1 MKRIVLTCLS
11 ILLIPVAW
19 QLLSW
24 QMAQPQL
31 IPSFPDLVRALLRLV
46 YTPGFLVS
54 IGTTCLRACVGLLL
68 SLAAASITAF
78 LLNRSEGI
86 RLLFMPWLSL
96 LRSVPVISF
105 ILLALIFLNPEMIPL
120 LIAFLTMY
128 PLLTENLLKGLMNRR
143 DSWKMLARQFH
154 LNAWNRLF
162 QINYPQLKPYLFS
175 GLASAVGF
183 GWRAI
188 IMGEVLSQ
196 CVDGIGKRMK
206 EAQVFID
213 VPELIAWTLVAIV
226 LSWLTDKLISRLS
239 DWQPSV
245 RYRHSAVELQAVS
258 LQPNDICLTD
268 VSYSYGVHHMNIVLK
283 AGKIYALSAPSGQG
297 KTTLLQLLNGTLRPI
312 SGEISCLPGQT
323 ANLFQ
328 EPTLLPQLTAKENI
342 MLGGSAYYDRAILE
356 QQSLRLLA
364 AFQLEKQ
371 AEMFPAALSYGQQ
384 QRVALARALMFPAG
398 LLLLDEPFN
407 GLDVELR
414 QLVARFLVE
423 WLQEKQATVV
433 FSSHHADEIK
443 AMNAEVITL

>member
-11 ILLIPVAW
+11 VLLIPVAW

-31 IPSFPDLVRALLRLV
+31 IPSFPDLMQALLRV
-46 YTPGFLVS
+46 VSSPGFLVS
-54 IGTTCLRACVGLLL
+54 IGTTLLRACVGLLL

-423 WLQEKQATVV
+423 WQQEKQATVV

>member
-143 DSWKMLARQFH
+143 DSWKILARQFH

-239 DWQPSV
+239 DWLPSV
-245 RYRHSAVELQAVS
+245 HYRHSAVELQAVS

-283 AGKIYALSAPSGQG
+283 VGKIYALSAPSGQG

-312 SGEISCLPGQT
+312 SGEITCLPGQT

-342 MLGGSAYYDRAILE
+342 MLGGAAYYDRAILE

-423 WLQEKQATVV
+423 WQQEKQATVV

>member
-31 IPSFPDLVRALLRLV
+31 IPSFPDLIRALFRLV
-46 YTPGFLVS
+46 YSPGFLVS

-78 LLNRSEGI
+78 LLNRSEAI
-86 RLLFMPWLSL
+86 RFLFMPWLSL

-162 QINYPQLKPYLFS
+162 QINYPQLRPYLFS

-258 LQPNDICLTD
+258 LKPNDICLTD

-283 AGKIYALSAPSGQG
+283 AGKIYVLSAPSGQG

-312 SGEISCLPGQT
+312 SGEITGLPQQT

-342 MLGGSAYYDRAILE
+342 MLGGAAYYDRAILE

-371 AEMFPAALSYGQQ
+371 AEMYPATLSYGQQ

-423 WLQEKQATVV
+423 WQQEKQATVV
-433 FSSHHADEIK
+433 FSSHHADEIR

>member
-31 IPSFPDLVRALLRLV
+31 IPSFPDLIRALLRLV
-46 YTPGFLVS
+46 YSSGFLVS

-78 LLNRSEGI
+78 LLNRSEAI
-86 RLLFMPWLSL
+86 RFLFMPWLSL

-143 DSWKMLARQFH
+143 DSWKILTRQFH

-245 RYRHSAVELQAVS
+245 RYRHSAVELQTVS

-268 VSYSYGVHHMNIVLK
+268 VSYSYGVHHMNIILK
-283 AGKIYALSAPSGQG
+283 AGKIYVLSAPSGQG
-297 KTTLLQLLNGTLRPI
+297 KTTLLQLLNGTLRPTG
-312 SGEISCLPGQT
+312 GEISCLPGQT

-342 MLGGSAYYDRAILE
+342 MLGGTAYYDRAILE

-371 AEMFPAALSYGQQ
+371 AEMYPAALSYGQQ
-384 QRVALARALMFPAG
+384 QRVALARALMFPTG

-423 WLQEKQATVV
+423 WQQEKQATVV

>member
-31 IPSFPDLVRALLRLV
+31 IPSFPDLIRALLRLV
-46 YTPGFLVS
+46 YSPGFLVS

-68 SLAAASITAF
+68 SLVAASITAF

-283 AGKIYALSAPSGQG
+283 AGKIYGLSAPSGQG

-312 SGEISCLPGQT
+312 SGEITGLPQQT

-342 MLGGSAYYDRAILE
+342 MLGGAAYYDRAILE

-371 AEMFPAALSYGQQ
+371 AEMYPAALSYGQQ

-423 WLQEKQATVV
+423 WQQEKQATVV
-433 FSSHHADEIK
+433 FSSHHADEIR

>member
-31 IPSFPDLVRALLRLV
+31 IPSFPDLIRALLRLV

-78 LLNRSEGI
+78 LLNRSEAI
-86 RLLFMPWLSL
+86 RFLFMPWLSL

-162 QINYPQLKPYLFS
+162 QINYPQLRPYLFS

-258 LQPNDICLTD
+258 LKPNDICLTD
-268 VSYSYGVHHMNIVLK
+268 VSYSYGVHHMNIILK
-283 AGKIYALSAPSGQG
+283 TGKIYALSAPSGQG

-312 SGEISCLPGQT
+312 SGEITGLPQQT

-342 MLGGSAYYDRAILE
+342 MLGGAAYYDRAILE

-371 AEMFPAALSYGQQ
+371 AEMYPATLSYGQQ

-423 WLQEKQATVV
+423 WQQEKQATVV
-433 FSSHHADEIK
+433 FSSHHADEIR

>member
-31 IPSFPDLVRALLRLV
+31 IPSFPDLIRALFRLV
-46 YTPGFLVS
+46 YSPGFLVS

-78 LLNRSEGI
+78 LLNRSEAI
-86 RLLFMPWLSL
+86 RFLFMPWLSL

-162 QINYPQLKPYLFS
+162 QINYPQLRPYLFS

-258 LQPNDICLTD
+258 LKPNDICLTD
-268 VSYSYGVHHMNIVLK
+268 VSYSYGVHHMNIILK
-283 AGKIYALSAPSGQG
+283 TGKIYALSAPSGQG
-297 KTTLLQLLNGTLRPI
+297 KTTLLQLLNGTLRPTG
-312 SGEISCLPGQT
+312 GEITGLPQQT

-342 MLGGSAYYDRAILE
+342 MLGGAAYYDRAILE
-356 QQSLRLLA
+356 QQSLRLLT

-371 AEMFPAALSYGQQ
+371 AEMYPAALSYGQQ
-384 QRVALARALMFPAG
+384 QRVALARALMFPVG

-423 WLQEKQATVV
+423 WQQEKQATVV
-433 FSSHHADEIK
+433 FSSHHADEIR

>member
-31 IPSFPDLVRALLRLV
+31 IPSFPDLIRALFRLV
-46 YTPGFLVS
+46 YSPGFLVS

-78 LLNRSEGI
+78 LLNRSEAI
-86 RLLFMPWLSL
+86 RFLFMPWLSL

-143 DSWKMLARQFH
+143 DSWKILARQFH

-226 LSWLTDKLISRLS
+226 LSWLTDKLVSRLS

-283 AGKIYALSAPSGQG
+283 AGKIYVLSAPSGQG

-312 SGEISCLPGQT
+312 SGEITGLPQQT

-342 MLGGSAYYDRAILE
+342 MLGGAAYYDRAILE

-371 AEMFPAALSYGQQ
+371 AEMYPAALSYGQQ

-423 WLQEKQATVV
+423 WQQEKQATVV
-433 FSSHHADEIK
+433 FSSHHADEIR

>member
-297 KTTLLQLLNGTLRPI
+297 KTTLLQLLNGTLKPTG
-312 SGEISCLPGQT
+312 GEITGLPQQT

-342 MLGGSAYYDRAILE
+342 MLGCAAYYDRAILE

-423 WLQEKQATVV
+423 WQQEKQATVV

>member
-11 ILLIPVAW
+11 ILLIPVVW

-31 IPSFPDLVRALLRLV
+31 IPSFPDLIRALFRLV
-46 YTPGFLVS
+46 YSPGFLVS
-54 IGTTCLRACVGLLL
+54 IGTTLLRACAGLLL

-245 RYRHSAVELQAVS
+245 HYRHSAVELQAVS

-283 AGKIYALSAPSGQG
+283 AGKIYVLSAPSGQG
-297 KTTLLQLLNGTLRPI
+297 KTTLLQLLNGTLRPTG
-312 SGEISCLPGQT
+312 GEISCLPGQT

-423 WLQEKQATVV
+423 WQQEKQATVV
-433 FSSHHADEIK
+433 FSSHHVDEIK

>member
-31 IPSFPDLVRALLRLV
+31 IPSFPDLIRALFRLV
-46 YTPGFLVS
+46 YSPGFLVS

-78 LLNRSEGI
+78 LLNRSEAI
-86 RLLFMPWLSL
+86 RFLFMPWLSL

-162 QINYPQLKPYLFS
+162 QINYPQLRPYLFS

-258 LQPNDICLTD
+258 LQPSDICLTD

-342 MLGGSAYYDRAILE
+342 MLGGAAYYDRAILE

-371 AEMFPAALSYGQQ
+371 AERYPAALSYGQQ

-423 WLQEKQATVV
+423 WQQEKQATVV
-433 FSSHHADEIK
+433 FSSHHADEIR

>member
-31 IPSFPDLVRALLRLV
+31 IPSFPDLIRALLRLV

-78 LLNRSEGI
+78 LLNRSEAI
-86 RLLFMPWLSL
+86 RFLFMPWLSL

-162 QINYPQLKPYLFS
+162 QINYPQLRPYLFS

-258 LQPNDICLTD
+258 LKPNDICLTD
-268 VSYSYGVHHMNIVLK
+268 VSYSYGVQHMNIILK
-283 AGKIYALSAPSGQG
+283 TGKIYALSAPSGQG
-297 KTTLLQLLNGTLRPI
+297 KTTLLQLLNGTLRPTG
-312 SGEISCLPGQT
+312 GEITGLPQQT
-323 ANLFQ
+323 AYLFQ

-342 MLGGSAYYDRAILE
+342 MLGGAAYYDRAILE

-371 AEMFPAALSYGQQ
+371 AERYPAALSYGQQ

-423 WLQEKQATVV
+423 WQQEKQATVV
-433 FSSHHADEIK
+433 FSSHHADEIR

>member
-31 IPSFPDLVRALLRLV
+31 IPSFPDLIRALLRLV

-78 LLNRSEGI
+78 LLNRSEAI
-86 RLLFMPWLSL
+86 RFLFMPWLSL

-162 QINYPQLKPYLFS
+162 QINYPQLRPYLFS

-258 LQPNDICLTD
+258 LKPNDICLTD
-268 VSYSYGVHHMNIVLK
+268 VSYSYGVHHMNIILK
-283 AGKIYALSAPSGQG
+283 TGKIYALSAPSGQG
-297 KTTLLQLLNGTLRPI
+297 KTTLLQLLNGTLRPTG
-312 SGEISCLPGQT
+312 GEITGLPQQT

-342 MLGGSAYYDRAILE
+342 MLGGAAYYDRAILE
-356 QQSLRLLA
+356 QQSLRLLT

-371 AEMFPAALSYGQQ
+371 AEMYPAALSYGQQ

-423 WLQEKQATVV
+423 WQQEKQATVV
-433 FSSHHADEIK
+433 FSSHHADEIR

>member
-31 IPSFPDLVRALLRLV
+31 IPSFPDLIRALLRLV
-46 YTPGFLVS
+46 YSPGFLVS

-78 LLNRSEGI
+78 LLNRSEAI
-86 RLLFMPWLSL
+86 RFLFMPWLSL

-143 DSWKMLARQFH
+143 DSWKILARQFH

-297 KTTLLQLLNGTLRPI
+297 KTTLLQLLNGTLRPTG
-312 SGEISCLPGQT
+312 GEISCLPGQT

-384 QRVALARALMFPAG
+384 QRVALARALMFPAR

-407 GLDVELR
+407 GLDAELR
-414 QLVARFLVE
+414 QLVAHFLVA
-423 WLQEKQATVV
+423 WQQEKQATVV
-433 FSSHHADEIK
+433 FSSHHTDEIK
-443 AMNAEVITL
+443 AMNAEVIAL

>member
-226 LSWLTDKLISRLS
+226 LCWLTDKLISRLS

-245 RYRHSAVELQAVS
+245 RYCHSAVELQAVS
-258 LQPNDICLTD
+258 LRPNDICLTD
-268 VSYSYGVHHMNIVLK
+268 VSYSYGVHHMNIILK
-283 AGKIYALSAPSGQG
+283 VGKIYALSAPSGQG
-297 KTTLLQLLNGTLRPI
+297 KTTLLQLLNGTLRPTG
-312 SGEISCLPGQT
+312 GEISCLPGQT

-342 MLGGSAYYDRAILE
+342 MLGGTAYYDRAILE

-371 AEMFPAALSYGQQ
+371 AEMYPAALSYGQQ

-423 WLQEKQATVV
+423 WQQEKQATVV

>member
-297 KTTLLQLLNGTLRPI
+297 KTTLLQLLNGTLKPTG
-312 SGEISCLPGQT
+312 GEITGLPQQT

-342 MLGGSAYYDRAILE
+342 MLGGAAYYDRAILE

-371 AEMFPAALSYGQQ
+371 AEMYPAALSYGQQ

-414 QLVARFLVE
+414 QLVTRFLVE
-423 WLQEKQATVV
+423 WQQEKQATVV

>member
-31 IPSFPDLVRALLRLV
+31 IPSFPDLIRALFRLV
-46 YTPGFLVS
+46 YSPGFLVS

-78 LLNRSEGI
+78 LLNRSEAI
-86 RLLFMPWLSL
+86 RFLFMPWLSL

-143 DSWKMLARQFH
+143 DSWKILARQFH

-226 LSWLTDKLISRLS
+226 LSWLTDKFISRLS

-283 AGKIYALSAPSGQG
+283 AGKIYVLSAPSGQG
-297 KTTLLQLLNGTLRPI
+297 KTTLLQLLNGTLKPTG
-312 SGEISCLPGQT
+312 GEITGLPQQT

-342 MLGGSAYYDRAILE
+342 MLGGAAYYDRAILE
-356 QQSLRLLA
+356 QQSLRLLV

-384 QRVALARALMFPAG
+384 QRVALARALIFPTG

-414 QLVARFLVE
+414 QLVTRFLVE
-423 WLQEKQATVV
+423 WQQEKQATVV

>member
-268 VSYSYGVHHMNIVLK
+268 VSYSYGVHHLNIVLK
-283 AGKIYALSAPSGQG
+283 AGKIYVLSAPSEQG

-312 SGEISCLPGQT
+312 SGEITGLPQQT

-342 MLGGSAYYDRAILE
+342 MLGGAAYYDRAILE

-371 AEMFPAALSYGQQ
+371 AEMYPAALSYGQQ
-384 QRVALARALMFPAG
+384 QRVALVRALMFPAG

-423 WLQEKQATVV
+423 WQQEKQATVV

-443 AMNAEVITL
+443 AMNAEVIAL

>member
-31 IPSFPDLVRALLRLV
+31 IPSFPDLIRALFRLV
-46 YTPGFLVS
+46 YSPGFLVS

-78 LLNRSEGI
+78 LLNRSEAI
-86 RLLFMPWLSL
+86 RFLFMPWLSL

-162 QINYPQLKPYLFS
+162 QINYPQLRPYLFS

-258 LQPNDICLTD
+258 LKPNDICLTD

-283 AGKIYALSAPSGQG
+283 AGKIYVLSAPSGQG

-312 SGEISCLPGQT
+312 SGEITGLPQQT

-342 MLGGSAYYDRAILE
+342 MLGGAAYYDRAILE

-371 AEMFPAALSYGQQ
+371 AEMYPAALSYGQQ

-423 WLQEKQATVV
+423 WQQEKQATVV
-433 FSSHHADEIK
+433 FSSHHVDEIK
-443 AMNAEVITL
+443 AMNAEVIAL

>member
-31 IPSFPDLVRALLRLV
+31 IPSFPDLIRALLRLV
-46 YTPGFLVS
+46 YSPGFLVS

-78 LLNRSEGI
+78 LLNRSEAI
-86 RLLFMPWLSL
+86 RFLFMPWLSL

-162 QINYPQLKPYLFS
+162 QIYYPQLKSYLFS

-268 VSYSYGVHHMNIVLK
+268 VSYSYGVHHMNIILK
-283 AGKIYALSAPSGQG
+283 AGKIYVLSAPSGQG
-297 KTTLLQLLNGTLRPI
+297 KTTLLQLLNGTLKPTG
-312 SGEISCLPGQT
+312 GEITGLPQQT

-342 MLGGSAYYDRAILE
+342 MLGGAAYYDRAILE
-356 QQSLRLLA
+356 QEALRLLA
-364 AFQLEKQ
+364 AFQLEEQ
-371 AEMFPAALSYGQQ
+371 AGMYPAALSYGQQ
-384 QRVALARALMFPAG
+384 QRVALARALLFPAG

-407 GLDVELR
+407 GLDAELR
-414 QLVARFLVE
+414 QLVARFLVA
-423 WLQEKQATVV
+423 WQQEKQATVV

-443 AMNAEVITL
+443 AMNAEVIAL

>member
-31 IPSFPDLVRALLRLV
+31 IPSFPDLIRALLRLV
-46 YTPGFLVS
+46 YSPGFLVS

-68 SLAAASITAF
+68 SLVAASITAF

-143 DSWKMLARQFH
+143 DSWKILARQFH

-162 QINYPQLKPYLFS
+162 QINYPQLRPYLFS

-268 VSYSYGVHHMNIVLK
+268 VSYSYGVHHMNIILK
-283 AGKIYALSAPSGQG
+283 AGKIYVLSAPSGQG
-297 KTTLLQLLNGTLRPI
+297 KTTLLQLLNGTLRPTG
-312 SGEISCLPGQT
+312 GEITCLPGQT

-342 MLGGSAYYDRAILE
+342 MLGGAAYYDRAILE
-356 QQSLRLLA
+356 QQSLRLLT

-371 AEMFPAALSYGQQ
+371 AEMYPAALSYGQQ

-423 WLQEKQATVV
+423 WQQEKQATVV
-433 FSSHHADEIK
+433 FSSHHADEIR

>member
-31 IPSFPDLVRALLRLV
+31 IPSFPDLIRALFRLV
-46 YTPGFLVS
+46 YSPGFLVS

-78 LLNRSEGI
+78 LLNRSEAI
-86 RLLFMPWLSL
+86 RFLFMPWLSL

-154 LNAWNRLF
+154 LNAWNCLF

-258 LQPNDICLTD
+258 LKPNDICLTD
-268 VSYSYGVHHMNIVLK
+268 VSYSYGVHHMNIILK
-283 AGKIYALSAPSGQG
+283 TGKIYALSAPSGQG
-297 KTTLLQLLNGTLRPI
+297 KTTLLQLLNGTLRPTG
-312 SGEISCLPGQT
+312 GEITGLPQQT

-342 MLGGSAYYDRAILE
+342 MLGGAAYYDRAILE

-371 AEMFPAALSYGQQ
+371 AERYPAALSYGQQ

-423 WLQEKQATVV
+423 WQQEKQVTVV

>member
-19 QLLSW
+19 LLLSW

-31 IPSFPDLVRALLRLV
+31 IPSFPDLIRALFRLV
-46 YTPGFLVS
+46 YSPGFLVS

-78 LLNRSEGI
+78 LLNRSEAI
-86 RLLFMPWLSL
+86 RFLFMPWLSL

-154 LNAWNRLF
+154 LNAWNCLF

-297 KTTLLQLLNGTLRPI
+297 KTTLLQLLNGTLKPTG
-312 SGEISCLPGQT
+312 GEITGLPQQT

-342 MLGGSAYYDRAILE
+342 MLGGAAYYDRAILE

-371 AEMFPAALSYGQQ
+371 AEMYPAALSYGQQ
-384 QRVALARALMFPAG
+384 QRVALARALIFPAG

-423 WLQEKQATVV
+423 WQQEKQATVV

>member
-31 IPSFPDLVRALLRLV
+31 IPSFPDLIRALFRLV
-46 YTPGFLVS
+46 YSPGFLVS
-54 IGTTCLRACVGLLL
+54 IGTTCLRACAGLLL

-78 LLNRSEGI
+78 LLNRSEAI
-86 RLLFMPWLSL
+86 RFLFMPWLSL

-162 QINYPQLKPYLFS
+162 QINYPQLRPYLFS

-258 LQPNDICLTD
+258 LKPNDICLTD
-268 VSYSYGVHHMNIVLK
+268 VSYSYGVHHMNIILK
-283 AGKIYALSAPSGQG
+283 TGKIYALSAPSGQG
-297 KTTLLQLLNGTLRPI
+297 KTTLLQLLNGTLRPTG
-312 SGEISCLPGQT
+312 GEITGLPQQT

-342 MLGGSAYYDRAILE
+342 MLGGAAYYDRAILE
-356 QQSLRLLA
+356 QQSLRLLT

-371 AEMFPAALSYGQQ
+371 AERYPAALSYGQQ

-423 WLQEKQATVV
+423 WQQEKQATVV
-433 FSSHHADEIK
+433 FSSHHADEIR

>member
-31 IPSFPDLVRALLRLV
+31 IPSFPDLIRALFRLV
-46 YTPGFLVS
+46 YSPGFLVS
-54 IGTTCLRACVGLLL
+54 IGTTCLRACAGLLL

-78 LLNRSEGI
+78 LLNRSEAI
-86 RLLFMPWLSL
+86 RFLFMPWLSL

-162 QINYPQLKPYLFS
+162 QINYPQLRPYLFS

-258 LQPNDICLTD
+258 LKPNDICLTD

-283 AGKIYALSAPSGQG
+283 AGKIYVLSAPSGQG

-312 SGEISCLPGQT
+312 SGEITGLPQQT

-342 MLGGSAYYDRAILE
+342 MLGGAAYYDRAILE
-356 QQSLRLLA
+356 QQSLRLLT

-371 AEMFPAALSYGQQ
+371 AEMYPAALSYGQQ
-384 QRVALARALMFPAG
+384 QRVALARALMFPVG

-423 WLQEKQATVV
+423 WQQEKQATVV
-433 FSSHHADEIK
+433 FSSHHADEIR

>member
-283 AGKIYALSAPSGQG
+283 VGKIYALSAPSGQG

-312 SGEISCLPGQT
+312 SGEITGLPQQT

-342 MLGGSAYYDRAILE
+342 MLGGAAYYDRAILE

-371 AEMFPAALSYGQQ
+371 AEMYPAALSYGQQ

-414 QLVARFLVE
+414 QLVAHFLVE
-423 WLQEKQATVV
+423 WQQEKQTTVV
-433 FSSHHADEIK
+433 FSSHHAEEIK

>member
-11 ILLIPVAW
+11 ILLIPVVW

-31 IPSFPDLVRALLRLV
+31 IPSFPDLIRALLRLV
-46 YTPGFLVS
+46 YSPGFLVS

-78 LLNRSEGI
+78 LLNRSEAI
-86 RLLFMPWLSL
+86 RFLFMPWLSL

-162 QINYPQLKPYLFS
+162 QIYYPQLKSYLFS

-268 VSYSYGVHHMNIVLK
+268 VSYSYGVHHMNIILK
-283 AGKIYALSAPSGQG
+283 AGKIYVLSAPSGQG
-297 KTTLLQLLNGTLRPI
+297 KTTLLQLLNGTLKPTG
-312 SGEISCLPGQT
+312 GEITGLPQQT

-423 WLQEKQATVV
+423 WQQEKQATVV

>member
-31 IPSFPDLVRALLRLV
+31 IPSFPDLIRALFRLV
-46 YTPGFLVS
+46 YSPGFLVS

-78 LLNRSEGI
+78 LLNRSEAI
-86 RLLFMPWLSL
+86 RFLFMPWLSL

-283 AGKIYALSAPSGQG
+283 AGKIYALSAPSGRG
-297 KTTLLQLLNGTLRPI
+297 KTTLLQLLNGTLKPTG
-312 SGEISCLPGQT
+312 GEITGLPQQT

-342 MLGGSAYYDRAILE
+342 MLGGAAYYDRAILE

-371 AEMFPAALSYGQQ
+371 AEMYPAALSYGQQ

-414 QLVARFLVE
+414 QLVTRFLVE
-423 WLQEKQATVV
+423 WQQEKQATVV

>member
-31 IPSFPDLVRALLRLV
+31 IPSFPDLIRALFRLV
-46 YTPGFLVS
+46 YSPGFLVS

-78 LLNRSEGI
+78 LLNRSEAI
-86 RLLFMPWLSL
+86 RFLFMPWLSL

-154 LNAWNRLF
+154 LNAWNCLF

-342 MLGGSAYYDRAILE
+342 MLGGTAYYDRAILE

-371 AEMFPAALSYGQQ
+371 AEMYPAALSYGQQ
-384 QRVALARALMFPAG
+384 QRVALARALMFPTG

-423 WLQEKQATVV
+423 WQQEKQATVV

>member
-31 IPSFPDLVRALLRLV
+31 IPSFPDLIRALLRLV
-46 YTPGFLVS
+46 YSPGFLVS

-86 RLLFMPWLSL
+86 RFLFMPWLSL

-423 WLQEKQATVV
+423 WQQEKQATVV

>member
-31 IPSFPDLVRALLRLV
+31 IPSFPDLIRALLRLV
-46 YTPGFLVS
+46 YSPGFLVS

-78 LLNRSEGI
+78 LLNRSEAI
-86 RLLFMPWLSL
+86 RFLFMPWLSL

-154 LNAWNRLF
+154 LNAWNCLF

-245 RYRHSAVELQAVS
+245 RYRHSAVELQTVS

-283 AGKIYALSAPSGQG
+283 AGKIYVLSAPSGQG

-312 SGEISCLPGQT
+312 SGEITCLPGQT

-342 MLGGSAYYDRAILE
+342 MLGGAAYYDRAILE
-356 QQSLRLLA
+356 QQSLRMLD
-364 AFQLEKQ
+364 AFQLGEQ
-371 AEMFPAALSYGQQ
+371 ADMYPAALSYGQQ
-384 QRVALARALMFPAG
+384 QRVALARALMFPAR

-423 WLQEKQATVV
+423 WQQEKQATVV
-433 FSSHHADEIK
+433 FSSHHVDEIK
-443 AMNAEVITL
+443 AMNTEVITL

>member
-1 MKRIVLTCLS
+1 MKRSVLTCLS
-11 ILLIPVAW
+11 LLLIPVAW

-46 YTPGFLVS
+46 YTP
-54 IGTTCLRACVGLLL
+54 
-68 SLAAASITAF
+68 
-78 LLNRSEGI
+78 LNRSEGI

-206 EAQVFID
+206 EAQVYGIGKRMKEAQVFID

-297 KTTLLQLLNGTLRPI
+297 KTTLLQLLNGTLKPTG
-312 SGEISCLPGQT
+312 GEITGLPQQT

-342 MLGGSAYYDRAILE
+342 MLGGAAYYDRAILE

-384 QRVALARALMFPAG
+384 QRVALARALIFPAG

-423 WLQEKQATVV
+423 WQQEKQATVV
-433 FSSHHADEIK
+433 FSSHHVDEIK

>member
-31 IPSFPDLVRALLRLV
+31 IPSFPDLIRALLRLV
-46 YTPGFLVS
+46 YSPGFLVS

-78 LLNRSEGI
+78 LLNRSEAI
-86 RLLFMPWLSL
+86 RFLFMPWLSL

-268 VSYSYGVHHMNIVLK
+268 VSYSYGVHHMNIILK
-283 AGKIYALSAPSGQG
+283 AGKIYVLSAPSGQG
-297 KTTLLQLLNGTLRPI
+297 KTTLLQLLNGTLKPTG
-312 SGEISCLPGQT
+312 GEITGLPQQT

-342 MLGGSAYYDRAILE
+342 MLGGAAYYDRAILE
-356 QQSLRLLA
+356 QEALRLLA
-364 AFQLEKQ
+364 AFQLEEQ
-371 AEMFPAALSYGQQ
+371 AGMYPAALSYGQQ
-384 QRVALARALMFPAG
+384 QRVALARALLFPAG

-407 GLDVELR
+407 GLDAELR
-414 QLVARFLVE
+414 QLVARFLVA
-423 WLQEKQATVV
+423 WQQEKQATVV

-443 AMNAEVITL
+443 AMNAEVIAL

>member
-31 IPSFPDLVRALLRLV
+31 IPSFPDLIRALFRLV
-46 YTPGFLVS
+46 YSPGFLVS
-54 IGTTCLRACVGLLL
+54 IGTTCLRACAGLLL

-78 LLNRSEGI
+78 LLNRSEAI
-86 RLLFMPWLSL
+86 RFLFMPWLSL

-162 QINYPQLKPYLFS
+162 QINYPQLRPYLFS

-258 LQPNDICLTD
+258 LKPNDICLTD
-268 VSYSYGVHHMNIVLK
+268 VSYSYGVHHMNIILK
-283 AGKIYALSAPSGQG
+283 TGKIYALSAPSGQG
-297 KTTLLQLLNGTLRPI
+297 KTTLLQLLNGTLRPTG
-312 SGEISCLPGQT
+312 GEITGLPQQT

-342 MLGGSAYYDRAILE
+342 MLGGAAYYDRAILE
-356 QQSLRLLA
+356 QQSLRLLT

-371 AEMFPAALSYGQQ
+371 AEMYPAALSYGQQ
-384 QRVALARALMFPAG
+384 QRVALARALMFPVG

-423 WLQEKQATVV
+423 WQQEKQATVV
-433 FSSHHADEIK
+433 FSSHHADEIR

>member
-31 IPSFPDLVRALLRLV
+31 IPSFPDLIRALFRLV
-46 YTPGFLVS
+46 YSPGFLVS

-78 LLNRSEGI
+78 LLNRSEAI
-86 RLLFMPWLSL
+86 RFLFMPWLSL

-162 QINYPQLKPYLFS
+162 QINYPQLRPYLFS

-258 LQPNDICLTD
+258 LKPNDICLTD
-268 VSYSYGVHHMNIVLK
+268 VSYSYGVHHMNIILK
-283 AGKIYALSAPSGQG
+283 TGKIYALSAPSGQG
-297 KTTLLQLLNGTLRPI
+297 KTTLLQLLNGTLRPTG
-312 SGEISCLPGQT
+312 GEITGLPQQT

-342 MLGGSAYYDRAILE
+342 MLGGAAYYDRAILE
-356 QQSLRLLA
+356 QQSLRLLT

-371 AEMFPAALSYGQQ
+371 AEMYPAALSYGQQ

-423 WLQEKQATVV
+423 WQQEKQATVV
-433 FSSHHADEIK
+433 FSSHHADEIR

>member
-31 IPSFPDLVRALLRLV
+31 IPSFPDLIRALFRLV
-46 YTPGFLVS
+46 YSPGFLVS

-68 SLAAASITAF
+68 SLVAASITAF

-128 PLLTENLLKGLMNRR
+128 PLLTENLLKGLMSRR

-154 LNAWNRLF
+154 LNVWNRLF

-297 KTTLLQLLNGTLRPI
+297 KTTLLQLLNGTLKPTG
-312 SGEISCLPGQT
+312 GEITGLPQQI

-342 MLGGSAYYDRAILE
+342 MLGGAAYYDRAILE

-371 AEMFPAALSYGQQ
+371 AEMYPAALSYGQQ
-384 QRVALARALMFPAG
+384 QRVALARALMFPTG

-423 WLQEKQATVV
+423 WQQEKQATVV

>member
-31 IPSFPDLVRALLRLV
+31 IPSFPDLIRALFRLV
-46 YTPGFLVS
+46 YSPGFLVS

-245 RYRHSAVELQAVS
+245 RYRHSVVVLPAVS
-258 LQPNDICLTD
+258 LHPHDIGLAD

-297 KTTLLQLLNGTLRPI
+297 KTTLLQLLNGTLRPTG
-312 SGEISCLPGQT
+312 GEISCLPGQT

-342 MLGGSAYYDRAILE
+342 MLGGAAYCDRAILE
-356 QQSLRLLA
+356 QQSLRLLT
-364 AFQLEKQ
+364 AFQLEEQ
-371 AEMFPAALSYGQQ
+371 AGMYPAALSYGQQ
-384 QRVALARALMFPAG
+384 QRVALARALMFPAR

-407 GLDVELR
+407 GLDAELR
-414 QLVARFLVE
+414 QLVAHFLVA
-423 WLQEKQATVV
+423 WQQEKQATVV
-433 FSSHHADEIK
+433 FSSHHTDEIK
-443 AMNAEVITL
+443 AMNAEVIAL

>member
-11 ILLIPVAW
+11 ILLIPVVW

-31 IPSFPDLVRALLRLV
+31 IPSFPDLIRALFRLV
-46 YTPGFLVS
+46 YSPGFLVS

-68 SLAAASITAF
+68 SLATASITAF

-86 RLLFMPWLSL
+86 RFLFMPWLSL

-154 LNAWNRLF
+154 LNAWNCLF

-245 RYRHSAVELQAVS
+245 RYRYSAVELQAVS

-297 KTTLLQLLNGTLRPI
+297 KTTLLQLLNGTLRPTG
-312 SGEISCLPGQT
+312 GEISCLPGQT

-342 MLGGSAYYDRAILE
+342 MLGGAAYYDRAILE
-356 QQSLRLLA
+356 QEALRLLA
-364 AFQLEKQ
+364 AFQLEEQ
-371 AEMFPAALSYGQQ
+371 AGMYPAALSYGQQ
-384 QRVALARALMFPAG
+384 QRVALARALLFPAG

-407 GLDVELR
+407 GLDAELR
-414 QLVARFLVE
+414 QLVARFLVA
-423 WLQEKQATVV
+423 WQQEKQATVV

-443 AMNAEVITL
+443 AMNAEVIAL

>member
-31 IPSFPDLVRALLRLV
+31 IPSFPDLIRALLRLV
-46 YTPGFLVS
+46 YSSGFLVS

-78 LLNRSEGI
+78 LLNRSEAI
-86 RLLFMPWLSL
+86 RFLFMPWLSL

-268 VSYSYGVHHMNIVLK
+268 VSYSYGVHHMNIILK

-342 MLGGSAYYDRAILE
+342 MLGGAAYYDRAILE

-364 AFQLEKQ
+364 AFQLEKR
-371 AEMFPAALSYGQQ
+371 AEMYPAALSYGQQ

-423 WLQEKQATVV
+423 WQQEKQATVV

-443 AMNAEVITL
+443 AMNAEVIAL